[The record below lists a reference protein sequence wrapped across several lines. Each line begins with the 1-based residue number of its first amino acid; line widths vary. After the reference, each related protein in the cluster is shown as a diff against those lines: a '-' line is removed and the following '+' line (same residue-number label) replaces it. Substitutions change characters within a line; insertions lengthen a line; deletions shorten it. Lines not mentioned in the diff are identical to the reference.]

1 MSSFPP
7 TQEVKVLSTYYMQGS
22 VLGAA
27 AALRRLFFLF
37 GAGLGLSSDASSL
50 ACETELEERYK
61 LDVSQSF
68 STFPLGPQLTLAP
81 LPVLVQQ

>member
-7 TQEVKVLSTYYMQGS
+7 TQEVKALSTYYMQDS
-22 VLGAA
+22 VLGGA
-27 AALRRLFFLF
+27 AALDRLLFLF
-37 GAGLGLSSDASSL
+37 GAGLGLSSGADSL
-50 ACETELEERYK
+50 ACETELEEKYK

-68 STFPLGPQLTLAP
+68 SIFPLGPQLTLVP